1 MIKKWEEKEENH
13 ICSGALFN
21 YFTKRRISPDGKK
34 EGQFDILE
42 CSPWINIFA
51 LNKES
56 EVILVEQYR
65 HGIDDVTLEIPGG
78 GVNRGES
85 FLEGAKREL
94 LEETGYSSSD
104 WVKLGELQ
112 ANPAFMTNTCTTFL
126 ALNCEKTQKQNLD
139 PMEEIE
145 VKLLSL
151 KDFEKKMKNGEVA
164 HSLVVSA
171 YALYTLWKQDN

>member
-1 MIKKWEEKEENH
+1 MIKKWEEKEGNH

-21 YFTKRRISPDGKK
+21 YSTKIRISPDGKK

-51 LNKES
+51 LNRAN

-126 ALNCEKTQKQNLD
+126 ALNCEKTQNQNLD

-145 VKLLSL
+145 VKLLPL
-151 KDFEKKMKNGEVA
+151 KGLEKKIKMGEVA